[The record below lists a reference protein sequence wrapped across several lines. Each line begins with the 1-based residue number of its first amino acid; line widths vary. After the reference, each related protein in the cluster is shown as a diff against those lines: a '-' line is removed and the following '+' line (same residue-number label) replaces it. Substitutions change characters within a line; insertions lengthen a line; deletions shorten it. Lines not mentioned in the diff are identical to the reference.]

1 MPAVKPISVEEM
13 YSSGPLPYEEI
24 EAILDR
30 SRNPR
35 GPDSLFETVSS
46 TGIGPDSHVIDVGAR
61 DARYSLV
68 LAERL
73 GCRVTALDPV
83 PDHVSAAR
91 EAVAASDVGERI
103 EVVQGVIEEMPF
115 DDGVFDLVFCRDVL
129 SHIVDLSAALAEC
142 HRVLGPGGW
151 MVVYQTFATSWM
163 EPQEASRLYPDLAV
177 VPESM
182 DPSRLERCAR
192 EAGLSVVSVDP
203 IGSEWRESWEED
215 GSHRTSRQLL
225 HAARLLRDRQELMG
239 ELGEIDY
246 RVELANALWGVYQ
259 MIGKLE
265 PRIYVL
271 RRD

>member
-1 MPAVKPISVEEM
+1 
-13 YSSGPLPYEEI
+13 
-24 EAILDR
+24 
-30 SRNPR
+30 
-35 GPDSLFETVSS
+35 
-46 TGIGPDSHVIDVGAR
+46 
-61 DARYSLV
+61 
-68 LAERL
+68 
-73 GCRVTALDPV
+73 
-83 PDHVSAAR
+83 
-91 EAVAASDVGERI
+91 
-103 EVVQGVIEEMPF
+103 
-115 DDGVFDLVFCRDVL
+115 
-129 SHIVDLSAALAEC
+129 
-142 HRVLGPGGW
+142 
-151 MVVYQTFATSWM
+151 
-163 EPQEASRLYPDLAV
+163 
-177 VPESM
+177 M